1 MNKIDRLFQ
10 SGKKDILSIF
20 FTAGFP
26 HLNDTVEI
34 IKTLDKKGVDL
45 IEIGVPF
52 SDPMADGPVI
62 QHSNQVALA
71 NGMSQKVLVEQLK
84 DIRKET
90 DIPLI
95 FMGYINPTLQY
106 GFENLCKKAV
116 EIGIDGFII
125 PDIPLDV
132 YQKEYAEIIK
142 KYDLRFILLVT
153 PETPEER
160 VRLIDEVSSG
170 FVYMVSSASTTGA
183 QQNFNETKQ
192 AYFKKIEN
200 MNLKNPTLVGFGV
213 SNKETFDAAAAHSRG
228 CIIGSAFVR
237 ALEEN
242 PTIEAAAESLISK
255 VRGK

>member
-1 MNKIDRLFQ
+1 MNRIDRLFE
-10 SGKKDILSIF
+10 SGKKNLLSIY

-34 IKTLDKKGVDL
+34 IKTLDAEGVDML
-45 IEIGVPF
+45 EIGVPF

-62 QHSNQVALA
+62 QHSSQVALE
-71 NGMSQKVLVEQLK
+71 NGMSQKVLMEQLK
-84 DIRKET
+84 DVRSYT
-90 DIPLI
+90 DMPLI
-95 FMGYINPTLQY
+95 LMGYINPVMQY

-125 PDIPLDV
+125 PDIPLDI
-132 YQKEYAEIIK
+132 YKAEYAPIVK

-160 VRLIDEVSSG
+160 VRAIDDASSG

-183 QQNFNETKQ
+183 QKNFNEKKQ
-192 AYFKKIEN
+192 AYFKKIEE
-200 MNLKNPTLVGFGV
+200 MHLKNPTLVGFGV

-228 CIIGSAFVR
+228 CIIGSAFVKSLQEH
-237 ALEEN
+237 AS
-242 PTIEAAAESLISK
+242 IKEAAEDLIK
-255 VRGK
+255 RVRG

>member
-1 MNKIDRLFQ
+1 MNRIDRLFEN
-10 SGKKDILSIF
+10 GKKDILSIF
-20 FTAGFP
+20 FTAGYP

-45 IEIGVPF
+45 LEIGVPF

-90 DIPLI
+90 DMPLI

-125 PDIPLDV
+125 PDIPLDI
-132 YQKEYAEIIK
+132 YKKEFAPIVK

-160 VRLIDEVSSG
+160 VHEIDEASSG

-183 QQNFNETKQ
+183 QSSFNEAKQ
-192 AYFKKIEN
+192 AYFKKIEGL
-200 MNLKNPTLVGFGV
+200 NLKNPTLVGFGI
-213 SNKETFDAAAAHSRG
+213 SNKETFEAAAAHSRG
-228 CIIGSAFVR
+228 CIIGSAFIK
-237 ALEEN
+237 ALSEHA
-242 PTIEAAAESLISK
+242 TIEEAADSLIKK
-255 VRGK
+255 VRG